1 MKDEGILRHTDFE
14 RISARA
20 NINHTVNKFIDIN
33 GNLAYAR
40 AEKNAGQSQNASLS
54 NYSNAFMFTQ
64 QIAPIYPVYA
74 YDETE
79 IAYMT
84 KKATLFMILVMV
96 HTVHVWAVSVIK
108 MLQLI
113 LGWMCIRL

>member
-1 MKDEGILRHTDFE
+1 MVIWLTQE
-14 RISARA
+14 R
-20 NINHTVNKFIDIN
+20 K
-33 GNLAYAR
+33 
-40 AEKNAGQSQNASLS
+40 KNAGQSQNASLS

-74 YDETE
+74 YDENGNRIYDE
-79 IAYMT
+79 E
-84 KKATLFMILVMV
+84 ATLFMILVMV

>member
-1 MKDEGILRHTDFE
+1 MVIWLTQE
-14 RISARA
+14 R
-20 NINHTVNKFIDIN
+20 
-33 GNLAYAR
+33 
-40 AEKNAGQSQNASLS
+40 KNAGQSQNASLS

-74 YDETE
+74 YDENGNR
-79 IAYMT
+79 IYMT